1 MINIILI
8 VNYMI
13 TISFIVL
20 LLYLLLYGILLLID
34 KIKNIKIINS
44 KWQKVRYSLTAL
56 PFVLLGIYMILMA
69 FVFQRT
75 LDRIVLIILGLFLIF
90 YAIYKCYNKIKDVD
104 FFKGLDENK

>member
-20 LLYLLLYGILLLID
+20 LLYLLLYGSLLLIG

-44 KWQKVRYSLTAL
+44 KWRKVRYVLTTL
-56 PFVLLGIYMILMA
+56 PFVLLGIYMCIMA

-75 LDRIVLIILGLFLIF
+75 LDKVVLIILGLFLIF
-90 YAIYKCYNKIKDVD
+90 YSIYKCYNKIKDVD
-104 FFKGLDENK
+104 FFKGLEENK

>member
-44 KWQKVRYSLTAL
+44 KWQKVRYVLTAL

-90 YAIYKCYNKIKDVD
+90 YSIYKGYNKIKDVD

>member
-44 KWQKVRYSLTAL
+44 KWQKVRYSLIAL

-90 YAIYKCYNKIKDVD
+90 YSIYKGYNKIKDVD